1 MQWKAKVLGLEILSF
16 DPSSATFASWVIWA
30 AYILSLNF
38 LHSFAV
44 KKKWDNWYKRYEME
58 SDKV

>member
-38 LHSFAV
+38 LA
-44 KKKWDNWYKRYEME
+44 
-58 SDKV
+58 